1 MRINALTRSYEQEFT
16 KYGIPYKVFGGF
28 RFFERREIKDV
39 LAYLRLISNPFD
51 SEAAERIIN
60 VPKRGIGGKTVQTM
74 YDYAQSTG
82 LSLYDACVD
91 CEMLALPAAR
101 KTN

>member
-28 RFFERREIKDV
+28 KFFERKEIKDV

-51 SEAAERIIN
+51 DEACERIFSISA
-60 VPKRGIGGKTVQTM
+60 PRQ
-74 YDYAQSTG
+74 
-82 LSLYDACVD
+82 
-91 CEMLALPAAR
+91 P
-101 KTN
+101 